1 MMLENPH
8 LKWVELTK
16 KGFMI
21 IDVNTQRIQADW
33 FFLNTIDQ
41 ISNDYTWARS
51 YYSNSGMSQLVNTNT
66 ATMPSA
72 NYNIAHAPLCPRVGN
87 GNASVQ
93 ELGPKVIALYPNPVM
108 DELKFHFH
116 QQGAGQLTGMVLDLS
131 GRELK
136 SFTMSPDY
144 PAFLLNVSDLQPSTY
159 YLKLV
164 DSEGR
169 TSTVP
174 FVKQ

>member
-1 MMLENPH
+1 M
-8 LKWVELTK
+8 T
-16 KGFMI
+16 F
-21 IDVNTQRIQADW
+21 
-33 FFLNTIDQ
+33 
-41 ISNDYTWARS
+41 
-51 YYSNSGMSQLVNTNT
+51 
-66 ATMPSA
+66 
-72 NYNIAHAPLCPRVGN
+72 
-87 GNASVQ
+87 Q

-136 SFTMSPDY
+136 SFSMSPDY